1 VRFPLERDLE
11 CLVIFISAMFA
22 FSHKF
27 ILYFYILFRWVA
39 IEIDQAFRSR
49 VGISFTRYAFKL
61 PRSATMVRE
70 LGVIPDGPLHA
81 QTSPSISSNKKTS
94 IVRTAT
100 VNYFVDRGFAP
111 VSVNLWRSLLLVP
124 L

>member
-1 VRFPLERDLE
+1 MAVLDNEIKCRRDNIMLW
-11 CLVIFISAMFA
+11 LTVLGIA
-22 FSHKF
+22 
-27 ILYFYILFRWVA
+27 
-39 IEIDQAFRSR
+39 
-49 VGISFTRYAFKL
+49 VGIVVEVIRYRANRPPATPAL
-61 PRSATMVRE
+61 PRT
-70 LGVIPDGPLHA
+70 
-81 QTSPSISSNKKTS
+81 